1 MWPTVHFIQ
10 NELVGGEIQFF
21 QVNIIN
27 VSSSFLQE
35 QHTGTL
41 EVQFFNIDQ
50 SNTVFSVIW
59 SPGGIQGT
67 INLIHIQYN

>member
-35 QHTGTL
+35 HHTGTL
-41 EVQFFNIDQ
+41 EVHFF
-50 SNTVFSVIW
+50 
-59 SPGGIQGT
+59 
-67 INLIHIQYN
+67 

>member
-21 QVNIIN
+21 QVNIID

-35 QHTGTL
+35 HHTGNL
-41 EVQFFNIDQ
+41 EVLFFNIDH
-50 SNTVFSVIW
+50 SNTVLSVIL
-59 SPGGIQGT
+59 SPGWIEGT
-67 INLIHIQYN
+67 IKPILI